1 MSHLPNPTAYDGKL
15 SVNYILLRSNFSTGP
30 LFKMDEYLNM
40 LGKAAIPPPSS
51 SRIRSRSPPPRSESN
66 PSVL

>member
-30 LFKMDEYLNM
+30 LF
-40 LGKAAIPPPSS
+40 
-51 SRIRSRSPPPRSESN
+51 
-66 PSVL
+66 